1 MERAKS
7 GRRPLTLHVRK
18 RHLNISSDGSP
29 SSSLPPSLSVS
40 EEIRRA
46 AVVNAAQSR
55 KKKSE
60 SESKVTSKVKLGKL
74 KSKGGGSSDEVASK
88 PSTDTEKSEQSEECK
103 AAVSA
108 VKRDEK
114 KLAAKLGYDPY
125 SSVKTTAGKAKIAS
139 ERITHGDLIDK
150 SEGGSESAPCHQEV
164 GAPQG
169 VPRGA
174 SVAAPSSSSL
184 LPLPPSPSPS
194 SSSSVPYPPREFLD
208 ALALLMSQGDA
219 GDSLSLCT
227 KLLKNACT
235 KGQEEGMDKYLSVK
249 CSNKRVEKAIEV
261 DGALQMLLSA
271 GFAFTEADGETVLE
285 FPRPMPNPWAL
296 QAVGMMEDHERL
308 QKT

>member
-18 RHLNISSDGSP
+18 RHLNT

-150 SEGGSESAPCHQEV
+150 SEGGSESAPCHQEG

-184 LPLPPSPSPS
+184 LPLPPSPS